1 MFKLNRIT
9 MMPNPICDQAVEA
22 LSADDFLYYDK
33 DGFELNL
40 AEQKYYAAM
49 NHPIHHP
56 ILNHTCWQEPWF
68 SLQDEHPS
76 LRLDHS
82 MFLCRAS
89 YQGAAREQLD
99 QLRSSIPQADYLLKT
114 KQKWG
119 FDIALDAQA
128 PSGDMF
134 EVLHIEFD
142 SYDYDEFRDTM
153 MYIEYCFFV
162 MDWQLAAQRVWSQ
175 RDQWQHLKGFDQNHW
190 KANYL
195 LGWDKAE
202 YTEKSV

>member
-1 MFKLNRIT
+1 VDAIS
-9 MMPNPICDQAVEA
+9 V
-22 LSADDFLYYDK
+22 DDFLYYDK

-40 AEQKYYAAM
+40 AEQKYYSAM
-49 NHPIHHP
+49 NYPINHP

-76 LRLDHS
+76 LHLDHS

-89 YQGAAREQLD
+89 YQGAAREQLREL
-99 QLRSSIPQADYLLKT
+99 QSTVPLAGYLLKT

-119 FDIALDAQA
+119 FDIALDDQA
-128 PSGDMF
+128 PGGDMF
-134 EVLHIEFD
+134 EVIHIEFD

-153 MYIEYCFFV
+153 MYIEYRFFI
-162 MDWQLAAQRVWSQ
+162 MDWQLAAQKIWSL
-175 RDQWQHLKGFDQNHW
+175 RDKWQHLKGFDQNHW

>member
-1 MFKLNRIT
+1 
-9 MMPNPICDQAVEA
+9 MPTPICNRAVDD

-49 NHPIHHP
+49 CHPINYP
-56 ILNHTCWQEPWF
+56 ILNHRCWQEPWF
-68 SLQDEHPS
+68 SLQDEHPT
-76 LRLDHS
+76 LHLDHS

-89 YQGAAREQLD
+89 YQGAAREQLRE
-99 QLRSSIPQADYLLKT
+99 LRSTVPLAGYLLKT

-119 FDIALDAQA
+119 FDIALDDQA
-128 PSGDMF
+128 SDGDMF
-134 EVLHIEFD
+134 EVIHIEYD

-153 MYIEYCFFV
+153 MYIEYRFFI
-162 MDWQLAAQRVWSQ
+162 MDWQLAAQKIWSL
-175 RDQWQHLKGFDQNHW
+175 RDKWQHLKGFEQNHW

-195 LGWDKAE
+195 IGWDKAE
-202 YTEKSV
+202 YTEKSL